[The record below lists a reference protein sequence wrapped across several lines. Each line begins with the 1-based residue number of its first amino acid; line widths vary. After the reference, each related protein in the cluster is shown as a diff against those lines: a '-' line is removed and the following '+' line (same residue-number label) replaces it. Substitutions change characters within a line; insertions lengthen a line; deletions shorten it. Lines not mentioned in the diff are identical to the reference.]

1 MKKLFTLIVLGLSL
15 TSFSQTIA
23 KSYNTALE
31 VTNSVVETKEE
42 IIRIPSIISVND
54 TTIEFNLYNG
64 EQLIKGEIVEFDELR
79 EYYEFVINVKEVNN
93 EKLDIYYLMYENID
107 TGVITLYVSDT
118 FRVTLLNL

>member
-42 IIRIPSIISVND
+42 VIRTPSIISVND

-93 EKLDIYYLMYENID
+93 EELDIYYLMYENID